1 MNNKSIRDYINLIEN
16 AQQGVE
22 EGSYYTKGG
31 TGQKS
36 KWTVTLKN
44 GKKKT
49 INAATREGIKDFL
62 TPEELIIGIKSA
74 VKQQGVAEGEFTT
87 YLVSVMD
94 ASTKEHWRIEVKVTS
109 PEAAK
114 ERAEAMGYKVLDVKE
129 KPGVEE
135 GAPELLKAEMPLV
148 RHIERELAQH
158 GVQKDDPE
166 YKEKFKHALAYYRK
180 FGNIDQINKHGVEEE
195 QLEETTPEAIEKVE
209 QLYRK

>member
-16 AQQGVE
+16 AQQSVAE
-22 EGSYYTKGG
+22 KSLAYTKGY
-31 TGQKS
+31 
-36 KWTVTLKN
+36 N
-44 GKKKT
+44 AGKKSDHPSNPYSGTTSPEYKDWVRGV
-49 INAATREGIKDFL
+49 NAALRDK
-62 TPEELIIGIKSA
+62 
-74 VKQQGVAEGEFTT
+74 KQSMAEGELTT

-94 ASTKEHWRIEVKVTS
+94 TATKEHWRIEVKVTS

-166 YKEKFKHALAYYRK
+166 YKKKFKHALAYYRK